1 MHGSHLLLFSGLLGA
16 APALAQAQDA
26 PRLTRIETAG
36 VSVLP
41 ASLIAETARTVL
53 KDKSLTPDTL
63 RSAFEAI
70 RALYLQRGY
79 PLAQVV
85 NYQLTPDG
93 ALTLTV
99 AEGRIRRIVVEGIH
113 HTRPFVVREAL
124 TLREGMVYRTD
135 TVQQDKGRLGRLGIF
150 SEVVVTGR
158 LPEENEIADTDSLGQ
173 VDLVVRVKEAQ
184 TSNVA
189 ATVGYGDQSGLV
201 GFVNLTDANLFGTA
215 QQLSAQWQRFGR
227 VFLDNNG
234 FLVQEDPR
242 TAFDITLQRPSL
254 GPKSLAYGVSIYDQN
269 TIFLPTFGTPV
280 ETLRSYERRKGGKLQ
295 VGRPLGGV
303 WSAALTARHD
313 SVGYDPVPSR
323 LDPPVDALS
332 RARATVG
339 AVGFTVA
346 TDTRD
351 RLDSPRI
358 GSLNRLTFESAGS
371 VLGGNRTF
379 TQTSLDLRRYSPLA
393 LPKKPGSVF
402 AARLLGGTSTGD
414 VPLSEQYFLG
424 GFDLLRGYEFFS
436 VRGDKMLLGSAE
448 VRIPLGADTTGVAFV
463 DIGNAWLPGQSV
475 SAGGLKTGGGI
486 GLRFQSPVG
495 PIRLDLA
502 LGNRSRTYVSLGQSF

>member
-1 MHGSHLLLFSGLLGA
+1 M
-16 APALAQAQDA
+16 
-26 PRLTRIETAG
+26 
-36 VSVLP
+36 
-41 ASLIAETARTVL
+41 L
-53 KDKSLTPDTL
+53 KDRSLTPDTL

-70 RALYLQRGY
+70 RVLYQQRGY

-85 NYQLTPDG
+85 SYQLSPEG
-93 ALTLTV
+93 ALTLTI

-113 HTRPFVVREAL
+113 HTRTFVVREAL

-135 TVQQDKGRLGRLGIF
+135 TIQQDKARLGRLGIF
-150 SEVVVTGR
+150 SDVVVTGR
-158 LPEENEIADTDSLGQ
+158 LPEENEIADTLDALGQ
-173 VDLVVRVKEAQ
+173 IDLVVRVKEAQ

-201 GFVNLTDANLFGTA
+201 GFVNLTDANLLGTA
-215 QQLSAQWQRFGR
+215 QQLSVQWQRFGR

-234 FLVQEDPR
+234 FLVQEAPR
-242 TAFDITLQRPSL
+242 TAFDVTLQRPSL
-254 GPKSLAYGVSIYDQN
+254 GPKSLAYSVSVYDQN
-269 TIFLPTFGTPV
+269 TIFLPTFGMPI
-280 ETLRSYERRKGGKLQ
+280 ETLRSYERRKGGRLQ

-351 RLDSPRI
+351 RRDSPRV
-358 GSLNRLTFESAGS
+358 GSLNRLSVESAGS
-371 VLGGNRTF
+371 LLGGDRTF
-379 TQTSLDLRRYSPLA
+379 TQTSLDLRRYSPLS
-393 LPKKPGSVF
+393 LPKKPGAVF
-402 AARLLGGTSTGD
+402 ATRLLGGVSTGD

-436 VRGDKMLLGSAE
+436 VRGAD
-448 VRIPLGADTTGVAFV
+448 VR
-463 DIGNAWLPGQSV
+463 
-475 SAGGLKTGGGI
+475 
-486 GLRFQSPVG
+486 
-495 PIRLDLA
+495 
-502 LGNRSRTYVSLGQSF
+502 